1 MKLNNENIK
10 MFGFR
15 PKKAGNT
22 IYEYELK
29 QPNLTLHL
37 FVLRSN
43 IGPTTYRL
51 GSHFTVTTTAE
62 LTAAIYHLGHA
73 HGTAKKL
80 AEFRELGN
88 KLRDILGWRNDT

>member
-1 MKLNNENIK
+1 MKLTDKNIRL
-10 MFGFR
+10 FGFQ

-43 IGPTTYRL
+43 ISPTTYRL
-51 GSHFTVTTTAE
+51 GAHFTVNTTAE
-62 LTAAIYHLGHA
+62 LTAAIYHLAFAQGSD
-73 HGTAKKL
+73 KKL
-80 AEFRELGN
+80 VEFRELGF
-88 KLRDILGWRNDT
+88 KLRDILGWQ